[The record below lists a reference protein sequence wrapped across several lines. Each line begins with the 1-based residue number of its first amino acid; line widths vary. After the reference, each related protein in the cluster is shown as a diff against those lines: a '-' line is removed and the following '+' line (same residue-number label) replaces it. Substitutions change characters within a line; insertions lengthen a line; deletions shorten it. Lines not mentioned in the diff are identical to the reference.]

1 MAYRQYENEI
11 PPFINLN
18 SRHTKKNVTK
28 KFKNLVN
35 NEVAVQLSVD
45 PIMNF

>member
-18 SRHTKKNVTK
+18 SKAYKEECDK
-28 KFKNLVN
+28 EILK
-35 NEVAVQLSVD
+35 
-45 PIMNF
+45 IW